1 MRSTLLLAQEE
12 EKKEFLV
19 VLPCTHVTDQWFE
32 CVAVK
37 FLYYLPPSPLF
48 INCLFS
54 TLLACKLGHDT
65 QEKKEP
71 TPKTDLHCS
80 FASWIYD

>member
-1 MRSTLLLAQEE
+1 MRSTRLLAQEE

-37 FLYYLPPSPLF
+37 FLYYLPPSPPIHQLPF
-48 INCLFS
+48 FYATSLQIGS
-54 TLLACKLGHDT
+54 
-65 QEKKEP
+65 
-71 TPKTDLHCS
+71 
-80 FASWIYD
+80 